1 MYHKISCSTFFFKTI
16 CQVTPNYWPTFLWLS
31 SEKTLTPSCGILLVS
46 NPCWTS
52 CVRVDKGMVGRL
64 LPSPSKVET
73 INIPTIFANTLTNE
87 ILQQWC
93 WKGQQCYTLTMNKR
107 QREAIS
113 NSTKRR
119 RRTTKQI
126 LDPKTLETRNGNN
139 TLNNKV
145 NLLPHCLSWF

>member
-1 MYHKISCSTFFFKTI
+1 
-16 CQVTPNYWPTFLWLS
+16 
-31 SEKTLTPSCGILLVS
+31 
-46 NPCWTS
+46 
-52 CVRVDKGMVGRL
+52 MVGRL

-126 LDPKTLETRNGNN
+126 LDRKTLKTRNGNN